1 MTATVN
7 GAALA
12 VHGLRRW
19 KGSAEAVH
27 ELRGGRAQVPVIIGA
42 DEQIGFE
49 DLMNPAR
56 SGQSG

>member
-1 MTATVN
+1 VE
-7 GAALA
+7 
-12 VHGLRRW
+12 
-19 KGSAEAVH
+19 GSAEAVH
-27 ELRGGRAQVPVIIGA
+27 ELGSGRAAQAPMTIGA